1 MKRFLNTIVGGVL
14 SGVLGTFFGFLILG
28 AYWSYSNN
36 VDLNYFI
43 ENIAAKSLLYRDS
56 MLTISTLFNVGVFYI
71 GIKAEW
77 WKFCRGILMVIMAC
91 VPLIIWFQMQAG
103 IS

>member
-1 MKRFLNTIVGGVL
+1 MKRFLNTIVGGIV
-14 SGVLGTFFGFLILG
+14 SGVLGTFCGFLILG
-28 AYWSYSNN
+28 TYWSYSND

-56 MLTISTLFNVGVFYI
+56 MLTLSTLFNVAVFYI

>member
-1 MKRFLNTIVGGVL
+1 MRRYIDTLVGGIL
-14 SGVLGTFFGFLILG
+14 SGLLGTFFGFLILG
-28 AYWSYSNN
+28 AYWSYANS
-36 VDLNYFI
+36 VELSYFI
-43 ENIAAKSLLYRDS
+43 ENIASRSLLYRDS
-56 MLTISTLFNVGVFYI
+56 ILTISTLFNVGVFYI
-71 GIKAEW
+71 AIKAEW